1 MAIRTIA
8 TEMIP
13 HGAGVDAVRALVLLA
28 RLLRRSPEDHEAMN
42 FAWRL
47 SLIAFLRTNSASEPR
62 L

>member
-13 HGAGVDAVRALVLLA
+13 HRAGVDAVRALVPLA
-28 RLLRRSPEDHEAMN
+28 RLLRRAPEDDNAMN
-42 FAWRL
+42 FARRL
-47 SLIAFLRTNSASEPR
+47 SLIAFLRTDSASEPR